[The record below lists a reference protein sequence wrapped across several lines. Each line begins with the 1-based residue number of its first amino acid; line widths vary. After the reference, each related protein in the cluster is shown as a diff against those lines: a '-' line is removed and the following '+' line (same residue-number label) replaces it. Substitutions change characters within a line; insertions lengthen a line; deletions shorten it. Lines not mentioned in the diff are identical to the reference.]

1 MRALS
6 IGEVAQRTGVG
17 EGTLRMWEQRYGF
30 PVPERTANGARRYSD
45 VDVELIRQVAEDRE
59 RGLALRAAIERAT
72 RPAGRDVSVFALLRR
87 SLPDLPP
94 QRLPKRMLTALS
106 YAIEDESFA
115 SAERPVVLASFQDER
130 FYRHVERRWAELAR
144 TARLAVVLAQ
154 FPQARRPEAGAIEI
168 PIAPDAPLH
177 REWALVIDSP
187 GCSVCLAAW
196 EVPEQA
202 RGPDRE
208 RLFEALWTV
217 DPERV
222 RGAARVLLSTAV
234 ANGGE
239 LLAGAERLL
248 DDVPPAGADTVDRLT
263 SLTNRMIG
271 YIARA

>member
-30 PVPERTANGARRYSD
+30 PVPERTATGARRYGEL
-45 VDVELIRQVAEDRE
+45 DVELIRQVAQDRD
-59 RGLALRAAIERAT
+59 RGLGLRAAIDRAQ
-72 RPAGRDVSVFALLRR
+72 RPAGRDVSVFARLRR

-94 QRLPKRMLTALS
+94 QRLPKRALTALS

-115 SAERPVVLASFQDER
+115 SAEQPVVLASFQRER
-130 FYRHVERRWAELAR
+130 FYRHVERRWSELAR
-144 TARLAVVLAQ
+144 TARLAVVLAE
-154 FPQARRPEAGAIEI
+154 FPAASAEPGRPIEV
-168 PIAPDAPLH
+168 PIAADAPLH

-187 GCSVCLAAW
+187 GCAVCLAAW

-202 RGPDRE
+202 SGPDAE

-217 DPERV
+217 DPDLV
-222 RGAARVLLSTAV
+222 REAARVLLRTAI
-234 ANGGE
+234 AGGGPLPE
-239 LLAGAERLL
+239 DAQRLL
-248 DDVPPAGADTVDRLT
+248 EDVPPGGADTIDRLT

-271 YIARA
+271 YIARS